1 LPWAGAASN
10 RPEMIIGVNQNTFYS
25 AALRAHEGAK
35 ARLARA
41 TSISAPEN
49 QHREQSPGAD
59 HRQLAG
65 IYYHSLVCMRGPAA
79 RRAYTG
85 AILTKKHMADAAA
98 SAAPKINNR

>member
-1 LPWAGAASN
+1 
-10 RPEMIIGVNQNTFYS
+10 MIIGVNQNTFYS

-41 TSISAPEN
+41 TSISALEN
-49 QHREQSPGAD
+49 QHREHSPAD
-59 HRQLAG
+59 HRQPAG
-65 IYYHSLVCMRGPAA
+65 IYYHSLVRMRGPAA

-85 AILTKKHMADAAA
+85 AILAKNHMADAAA